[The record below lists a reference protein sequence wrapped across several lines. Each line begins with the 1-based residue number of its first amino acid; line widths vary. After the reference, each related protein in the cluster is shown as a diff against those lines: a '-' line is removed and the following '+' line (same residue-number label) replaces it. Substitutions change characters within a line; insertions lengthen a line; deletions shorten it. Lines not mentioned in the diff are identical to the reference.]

1 MKRVW
6 SRLKLTL
13 PVRVVL
19 LYLQRNGPNQATLV
33 AWNLLFAIFPVIL
46 LAVTLAGV
54 VFHDPAAG
62 RAVAKAVAA
71 ILPAGRGSAVLAALN
86 AFHRDSGILA
96 IVGVVGLIWSG
107 TSLFGA
113 MEQGFAALAG
123 SKTRGFVGQKLMSLG
138 MIVLFTVLA
147 VPVVLSSS
155 ALAVLESLPGVPG
168 FLHSGPLAIA
178 IQIVAAVAVGTL
190 LFTSIYHLVPRA
202 RRTVRAA
209 FAGGLTAGCVFEAL
223 SLLFPLYFHLEHGFS
238 TYGSTFGLFFLIL
251 AYAFLVAQITILGYA
266 VVVAWNPTPKRS
278 TSHPQPPPAD
288 GEAGPVAAPPSTQ
301 PTPE

>member
-1 MKRVW
+1 MKKVW
-6 SRLKLTL
+6 SRLRLTL

-19 LYLQRNGPNQATLV
+19 LYLERNGPNQATLV

-62 RAVAKAVAA
+62 RAVAKAVAS
-71 ILPAGRGSAVLAALN
+71 ILPAGRGSAVLAALDS
-86 AFHRDSGILA
+86 FHRDSGILA

-113 MEQGFAALAG
+113 MEQGFAALSG
-123 SKTRGFVGQKLMSLG
+123 SKTRGFFGQKLMSLG

-155 ALAVLESLPGVPG
+155 ALAILEALPGVPS
-168 FLHSGPLAIA
+168 FLQSGPLALS
-178 IQIVAAVAVGTL
+178 IQIVAAVVVGTL
-190 LFTSIYHLVPRA
+190 LFTLIYHLVPR
-202 RRTVRAA
+202 RRRSLRAA
-209 FAGGLTAGCVFEAL
+209 FAGGVTAGAVFEGL
-223 SLLFPLYFHLEHGFS
+223 SLLFPLYFRLEHGFS

-251 AYAFLVAQITILGYA
+251 AYAFLVAQITIVGYA
-266 VVVAWNPTPKRS
+266 VVVAWSPAPDAPTP
-278 TSHPQPPPAD
+278 
-288 GEAGPVAAPPSTQ
+288 AAPKAGEHETGVT
-301 PTPE
+301 PTAPVPLASQD